1 MDSSNM
7 LKMPVFSMGTQTN
20 LEKELG
26 AGGHFADLST
36 IMYAYVKDKGMLAF
50 VHPSDKKLNLIV
62 GNNKKLVE
70 NLEQLP
76 SVLDGDEDVLYI
88 VGDIVYTFNGREY
101 VPTYQNVTDRINDI
115 IDVLDTKA
123 DKATTLDGYGIQNAY
138 TKTEVNASLAELQD
152 AMEIYTDNALTIKR
166 Y

>member
-1 MDSSNM
+1 MDSNM
-7 LKMPVFSMGTQTN
+7 LKIPVFAMGTQAN
-20 LEKELG
+20 LEKEL
-26 AGGHFADLST
+26 AEGGHFADLST
-36 IMYAYVKDKGMLAF
+36 IMYAFVKDKNMLAF

-70 NLEQLP
+70 NLERLP
-76 SVLDGDEDVLYI
+76 SVLDGDEEVLYI
-88 VGDIVYTFNGREY
+88 VGDVVYTFNGHEY
-101 VPTYQNVTDRINDI
+101 IPTYQNVTDRINDI

-138 TKTEVNASLAELQD
+138 TKTEVNASLAEMKN